1 MASKS
6 RIGAQSTARALA
18 PPTTSPDART
28 GRTAPP
34 LRFVSAAS
42 LFDGHDAAINM
53 IRRLLQSHGA
63 EVIHLGHNRSV
74 AEIVR
79 AAVQEDADAIAASS
93 YQGGHNEYFAYMVD
107 MLRELGCE
115 HIRVIVGGGGTIA
128 PHEVEALQHY
138 GVERIY
144 TPEDGRKLGLDGMI
158 DDVFARVRSASK
170 PVYAPRPLNARD
182 HAQIARAITL
192 LENAAPDD
200 GEADRLRAAVG
211 RARTR
216 APVVGI
222 TGSGGAGKSSLTDEL
237 LARLT
242 RQFPDRQIAVVAMDP
257 TRRRS
262 GGALL
267 GDRIRMNSLASDS
280 IFMRSL
286 ATRRQHLATSAVLK
300 DVIELYQAAGFDLVI
315 VETAGTGQADS
326 EIVDLVDVSLY
337 VMTGEYGAAS
347 QLEKIDMLDFADLIV
362 LNKSDKRGS
371 QDSLRDVRKQWRRN
385 HPAQARLA
393 DADLPV
399 FPTVASRFND
409 PGVNRLFAALCGRLA
424 SLEGEGR
431 EETAASWPAVAP
443 EPAEPTPREP
453 LIPGSRVRYLAEIA
467 RAGRAAREATERQ
480 AVAARRAYG
489 LHQALQALADA
500 GLPAPL
506 ERYGEQA
513 LTDPDVDA
521 TRRELRA
528 AYNRALE
535 EVGSEGVGELKA
547 WPSRVR
553 AATSDSYSY
562 RVRDREVKGDNYTE
576 TLSRQRVPKIAVPR
590 FADWGE
596 QLRFIRSENLP
607 GFYPYTGGVYPY
619 RREAEDPTRMFA
631 GEGAPERTNRRFH
644 YLARGGNAVRL
655 STAFDSTTLY
665 GEDPDTRPDIY
676 GRTGNSGVSV
686 ATLDDMK
693 KLYSGFDLTLPSTSV
708 SMTING
714 PAPMILAMFMN
725 TAVDQ
730 RVERH
735 LRAEGRWSEAQRRI
749 EALHREA
756 AERGLA
762 PPAYKGERPAGH
774 DGSGLAL
781 LGVTGDQLLEREV
794 YERIRSETLQAVRG
808 TVQADILKEDQA
820 QNTCIFSTEFA
831 LRMMGDVQQYFID
844 RRVRNFYSVS
854 VSGYH
859 IAEAG
864 ANPVSQLAFTLA
876 NGFTIVEYYLAR
888 GMAIDD
894 FAPNLSFFFSN
905 GMDPEYAVIGRVARR
920 IWARAMRDLYRGGPR
935 SQMLKYHVQTSG
947 RSLHARE
954 ISFNDI
960 RTTLQALYALFD
972 NCNSLHTNAYD
983 EALTTPTEESVRRA
997 VAIQLI
1003 INRELGLNKT
1013 QNPWQGSFALEYLT
1027 DLVEEAVYREF
1038 EALAE
1043 RGGVLGAMETMY
1055 QRGKIQEESL
1065 YYETKKHD
1073 GSLPIVGVNTF
1084 LSKSDGAQEHAGT
1097 TLIRSTEEEKQDQV
1111 AAVRAFQAR
1120 NAERAPAALER
1131 LGRVAAEGGNV
1142 FAELM
1147 ESVKVCSLGQISRA
1161 LYEVGGRYRRNM

>member
-6 RIGAQSTARALA
+6 SIGAQAAAQSA
-18 PPTTSPDART
+18 PQSVTQGTV
-28 GRTAPP
+28 PP

-53 IRRLLQSHGA
+53 IRRLLQAHGA
-63 EVIHLGHNRSV
+63 EVVHLGHNRSV
-74 AEIVR
+74 ADIVR
-79 AAVQEDADAIAASS
+79 AAIQEDADAIAASS

-107 MLRELGCE
+107 MLRERGCE

-128 PHEVEALQHY
+128 PHEIEALERY

-144 TPEDGRKLGLDGMI
+144 TPEHGRKLGLDGMVE
-158 DDVFARVRSASK
+158 DVFARVRAAAK
-170 PVYAPRPLNARD
+170 PTYESRPLNARD
-182 HAQIARAITL
+182 HAQIARTITL
-192 LENAAPDD
+192 LENSQPGSGDA
-200 GEADRLRAAVG
+200 EQIRRAIA
-211 RARTR
+211 RSRTR
-216 APVVGI
+216 VPVIGI

-242 RQFPDRQIAVVAMDP
+242 RHFPDRQIAVVAMDP

-267 GDRIRMNSLASDS
+267 GDRIRMNSLSSEA

-300 DVIELYQAAGFDLVI
+300 EVIQLYQAAGFDLII
-315 VETAGTGQADS
+315 VETAGTGQADT
-326 EIVDLVDVSLY
+326 EIVDLADVSLY
-337 VMTGEYGAAS
+337 VMTSEYGAAS
-347 QLEKIDMLDFADLIV
+347 QLEKIDMLDYADLIV
-362 LNKSDKRGS
+362 LNKSDKRGA

-385 HPAQARLA
+385 HPAEARLPE
-393 DADLPV
+393 ADLPV
-399 FPTVASRFND
+399 FPTIASRFND
-409 PGVNRLFAALCGRLA
+409 PGVNRLFVALCGAIA
-424 SLEGEGR
+424 SKGGGTSSWQVADPGPLE
-431 EETAASWPAVAP
+431 VM
-443 EPAEPTPREP
+443 PREP
-453 LIPGSRVRYLAEIA
+453 LIPGGRVRYLAEIA
-467 RAGRAAREATERQ
+467 QSGRGVEQTTARQVA
-480 AVAARRAYG
+480 AARRASG
-489 LHQALQALADA
+489 LYQSLQALQDGA
-500 GLPAPL
+500 LPAPL
-506 ERYGEQA
+506 DRYAEAA
-513 LTDPDVDA
+513 LTDSGADA

-535 EVGSEGVGELKA
+535 EIGADGLNDLKA
-547 WPSRVR
+547 WPAR
-553 AATSDSYSY
+553 ARTATEATYSY
-562 RVRDREVKGDNYTE
+562 KVRDREVTGENYTE

-590 FADWGE
+590 FSDWGE
-596 QLRFIRSENLP
+596 VLRFIRMENLP
-607 GFYPYTGGVYPY
+607 GYYPYTGGVYPY
-619 RREAEDPTRMFA
+619 RREEEDPTRMFA
-631 GEGAPERTNRRFH
+631 GEGPPERTNRRFH
-644 YLARGGNAVRL
+644 YLALGGSAVRL

-725 TAVDQ
+725 TAIDQ
-730 RVERH
+730 RVERY
-735 LRAEGRWSEAQRRI
+735 LRSEGRWSEAERGI
-749 EALHREA
+749 AELHRA
-756 AERGLA
+756 ASERGTA

-781 LGVTGDQLLEREV
+781 LGLTGDQLVEPEV
-794 YERIRSETLQAVRG
+794 YERIKANTLQAVRG

-854 VSGYH
+854 ISGYH

-864 ANPVSQLAFTLA
+864 ANPISQLAFTLA

-888 GMAIDD
+888 GMAIDE

-920 IWARAMRDLYRGGPR
+920 IWARAMRERYGAGPR

-1027 DLVEEAVYREF
+1027 DMVEEAVYREF
-1038 EALAE
+1038 EALSE

-1084 LSKSDGAQEHAGT
+1084 LSKSDGLEEHTGAA
-1097 TLIRSTEEEKQDQV
+1097 LIRSTEEEKQDQV

-1120 NAERAPAALER
+1120 NADRAPAALER
-1131 LGRVAAEGGNV
+1131 LRQAAYGGANV

-1147 ESVKVCSLGQISRA
+1147 ESVKTCSLGQISQA
-1161 LYEVGGRYRRNM
+1161 LYGVGGRYRRNM

>member
-1 MASKS
+1 MAPKS
-6 RIGAQSTARALA
+6 SIGAEAAL
-18 PPTTSPDART
+18 PPQTEAGPA
-28 GRTAPP
+28 APP

-53 IRRLLQSHGA
+53 IRRLLQAHGA
-63 EVIHLGHNRSV
+63 EVVHLGHNRSV

-79 AAVQEDADAIAASS
+79 AAIQEDADAIAASS

-107 MLRELGCE
+107 MLRERGCE

-128 PHEVEALQHY
+128 PQEIEALQRY

-144 TPEDGRKLGLDGMI
+144 TPEDGRKLGLDGMVK
-158 DDVFARVRSASK
+158 DVFARVRSARK
-170 PVYAPRPLNARD
+170 PTYEPRPLNPRD
-182 HAQIARAITL
+182 HAQVARAITL
-192 LENAAPDD
+192 LENAAP
-200 GEADRLRAAVG
+200 GEADAEPLRRALG
-211 RARTR
+211 RARAR
-216 APVVGI
+216 VPVIGI

-267 GDRIRMNSLASDS
+267 GDRIRMNSLGGDA

-286 ATRRQHLATSAVLK
+286 ATRRQHLATAAVLK
-300 DVIELYQAAGFDLVI
+300 EVIQLYQAAGFDLII
-315 VETAGTGQADS
+315 VETAGTGQADT
-326 EIVDLVDVSLY
+326 EIVDLTDLSLY

-347 QLEKIDMLDFADLIV
+347 QLEKIDMLDYADLIA
-362 LNKSDKRGS
+362 LNKSDKRGA

-385 HPAQARLA
+385 HPAHGRAP

-399 FPTVASRFND
+399 FPTIASRFND
-409 PGVNRLFAALCGRLA
+409 PGVNRLFAALCAGLA
-424 SLEGEGR
+424 LKGVGTGTWQVSDPGPVELMQR
-431 EETAASWPAVAP
+431 D
-443 EPAEPTPREP
+443 P
-453 LIPGSRVRYLAEIA
+453 LIPGARVRYLAEIA
-467 RAGRAAREATERQ
+467 QGGRGARETTEREAAAAARAFGLYQSLRALEDAPLP
-480 AVAARRAYG
+480 AALDRYSEE
-489 LHQALQALADA
+489 ALAD
-500 GLPAPL
+500 PA
-506 ERYGEQA
+506 A
-513 LTDPDVDA
+513 DA
-521 TRRELRA
+521 TRRRLRA
-528 AYNRALE
+528 TYNRALD
-535 EVGSEGVGELKA
+535 EVGAEGLKELKA
-547 WPSRVR
+547 WPARVR
-553 AATSDSYSY
+553 AATAQTYSY
-562 RVRDREVKGDNYTE
+562 KVRNREVTGENYTE
-576 TLSRQRVPKIAVPR
+576 TLSHQRVPKIAVPR

-596 QLRFIRSENLP
+596 QMRFIGTENLP

-619 RREAEDPTRMFA
+619 RREQEDPTRMFA

-725 TAVDQ
+725 TAIDQ
-730 RVERH
+730 RVEH
-735 LRAEGRWSEAQRRI
+735 YLRSEGRWSEAERRI
-749 EALHREA
+749 AALHGEA
-756 AERGLA
+756 GGGGTT
-762 PPAYKGERPAGH
+762 PPSYKGERPAGH

-781 LGVTGDQLLEREV
+781 LGVTGDQLVEREV
-794 YERIRSETLQAVRG
+794 YERIKAETLQAVRG

-844 RRVRNFYSVS
+844 QRVRNFYSVS

-864 ANPVSQLAFTLA
+864 ANPISQLAFTLA

-888 GMAIDD
+888 GMAVDD

-920 IWARAMRDLYRGGPR
+920 IWARAMRDLYRAGPR

-1003 INRELGLNKT
+1003 INRELGLNRT

-1027 DLVEEAVYREF
+1027 DMVEEAVYREF
-1038 EALAE
+1038 EAISE
-1043 RGGVLGAMETMY
+1043 RGGVLGAMESMY

-1084 LSKSDGAQEHAGT
+1084 LSKSDGAEEHAGT
-1097 TLIRSTEEEKQDQV
+1097 ALIRSTEEEKQDQV

-1120 NAERAPAALER
+1120 NATHAPAALAR
-1131 LGRVAAEGGNV
+1131 LRQAACAGGNV

-1147 ESVKVCSLGQISRA
+1147 ESVKTCSLGQISQA

>member
-1 MASKS
+1 MAPKPSP
-6 RIGAQSTARALA
+6 GAQAAAQPLPRAA
-18 PPTTSPDART
+18 V
-28 GRTAPP
+28 PP

-53 IRRLLQSHGA
+53 IRRLLQAHGA
-63 EVIHLGHNRSV
+63 EVVHLGHNRSV

-79 AAVQEDADAIAASS
+79 AAIQEDADAIAASS

-107 MLRELGCE
+107 MLRERGCG

-128 PHEVEALQHY
+128 PHEIEALERY

-144 TPEDGRKLGLDGMI
+144 TPEDGRRLGLDGMV
-158 DDVFARVRSASK
+158 DDVFARVRAAVR
-170 PVYAPRPLNARD
+170 PAYEPRPLNPRD
-182 HAQIARAITL
+182 HAQIARTITL
-192 LENAAPDD
+192 LENSVPGSA
-200 GEADRLRAAVG
+200 EAEQIRRAIA
-211 RARTR
+211 RSRTR
-216 APVVGI
+216 VPVPVIGI

-242 RQFPDRQIAVVAMDP
+242 RHFPDRQVAVVAMDP

-267 GDRIRMNSLASDS
+267 GDRIRMNSLCADA

-286 ATRRQHLATSAVLK
+286 ATRRQHLATSVVLK
-300 DVIELYQAAGFDLVI
+300 EVIQLYQAAGFDLII
-315 VETAGTGQADS
+315 VETAGTGQGDT
-326 EIVDLVDVSLY
+326 EIVDLADVSLY

-347 QLEKIDMLDFADLIV
+347 QLEKIDMLDYADLIV
-362 LNKSDKRGS
+362 LNKSDKRGA

-385 HPAQARLA
+385 HPAQARLP

-409 PGVNRLFAALCGRLA
+409 PGINRLFATLCGALIA
-424 SLEGEGR
+424 KGIG
-431 EETAASWPAVAP
+431 AASWQVADP
-443 EPAEPTPREP
+443 GPVDLTPREP
-453 LIPGSRVRYLAEIA
+453 LIPGARVRYLAEIA
-467 RAGRAAREATERQ
+467 QNGRTAREATERQ
-480 AVAARRAYG
+480 AAAAHRAFG
-489 LHQALQALADA
+489 LHESLKALHDA
-500 GLPAPL
+500 ALPAPL
-506 ERYGEQA
+506 DPYGEAA
-513 LTDPDVDA
+513 LAESAADA

-535 EVGSEGVGELKA
+535 EIGREGVGELKA
-547 WPSRVR
+547 WPARAR
-553 AATSDSYSY
+553 AATDETYTY
-562 RVRDREVKGDNYTE
+562 KVRDRDVTGENYTE
-576 TLSRQRVPKIAVPR
+576 TLSHQRVPKIAVPR

-596 QLRFIRSENLP
+596 LLRFIRTENLP

-631 GEGAPERTNRRFH
+631 GEGPPERTNRRFH
-644 YLARGGNAVRL
+644 YLAHGVSAVRL

-725 TAVDQ
+725 TAIDQ
-730 RVERH
+730 RIERH
-735 LRAEGRWSEAQRRI
+735 LRAEERWSEAERRI
-749 EALHREA
+749 AELHRPA
-756 AERGLA
+756 GERGIA

-781 LGVTGDQLLEREV
+781 LGVSGDQLVEPEV

-864 ANPVSQLAFTLA
+864 ANPISQLAFTLA

-888 GMAIDD
+888 GMRIDD

-920 IWARAMRDLYRGGPR
+920 IWARATRDLYQAGPR

-1038 EALAE
+1038 DALSE

-1073 GSLPIVGVNTF
+1073 GSLPIVGINTF
-1084 LSKSDGAQEHAGT
+1084 LSNSDGGGEHAGAA
-1097 TLIRSTEEEKQDQV
+1097 LIRSTEEEKQDQV
-1111 AAVRAFQAR
+1111 AAVRTFQAR
-1120 NAERAPAALER
+1120 NAARAPAALAR
-1131 LGRVAAEGGNV
+1131 LSQAACGEANV

-1147 ESVKVCSLGQISRA
+1147 ESVKTCSLGQISQA
-1161 LYEVGGRYRRNM
+1161 LYQVGGRYRRNM